1 MTSLCWPR
9 SLCAGAAAAG
19 IVWEEIVDI
28 SADQAVAAAAPAHKE
43 RGQQSDVIIFLMN
56 LLANGPVA
64 MKTIEDKSAEH
75 RFSKDQLHRAKRKMG
90 VVAFKEE
97 GTLEG
102 HWFWALAQHAPDKKD
117 TDEA

>member
-1 MTSLCWPR
+1 MQCSKKARKL
-9 SLCAGAAAAG
+9 AFGAVEG
-19 IVWEEIVDI
+19 
-28 SADQAVAAAAPAHKE
+28 E
-43 RGQQSDVIIFLMN
+43 RLKFLMN

-64 MKTIEDKSAEH
+64 MKTIEEKAAEY
-75 RFSKDQLHRAKRKMG
+75 RYSKDQLHRAKRKMN

-102 HWFWALAQHAPDKKD
+102 HWFRALAQHAPNKKD